1 MEEDSSTYRH
11 ILPESPEPSASH
23 ALSDC
28 EVSEKSSV
36 LSRDQKQD
44 SEPEKASVLANRF
57 SQGKLSSAERFRHSQ
72 GVLV

>member
-1 MEEDSSTYRH
+1 MEEDSSTYQH

-44 SEPEKASVLANRF
+44 SETEKASVLANHF